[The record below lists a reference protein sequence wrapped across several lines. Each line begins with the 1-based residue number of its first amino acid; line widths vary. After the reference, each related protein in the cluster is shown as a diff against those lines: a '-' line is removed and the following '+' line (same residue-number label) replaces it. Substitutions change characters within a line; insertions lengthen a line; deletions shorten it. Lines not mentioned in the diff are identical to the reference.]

1 MTGCRRRDWKLID
14 LIFDGFVGIG
24 DVFIAR
30 FMCTGCMKKFVWG
43 LIFICYW
50 FIILIGVFGLLQ
62 VVELFGGSDELY
74 IFCWRAFGLNFF
86 LCIIRDDFASLAV
99 VKIIVFTDSL
109 RHSWNH
115 KITNQ
120 RVCYSLIGY
129 WGHIDGLGVSIL
141 RLNDGSVRDFESTT
155 ELGYFLFIPWNK
167 HAFVTLEYRQLVF
180 IKVHDVVLVFNFDV
194 VHLFVF
200 WKFLNFF
207 VFLGQSLFE
216 RCHLVFKWRNSDF
229 KEFYLILLVF
239 EWGFALW

>member
-1 MTGCRRRDWKLID
+1 MD
-14 LIFDGFVGIG
+14 LICDGFVGMG

-62 VVELFGGSDELY
+62 VVGLFGGSDELY
-74 IFCWRAFGLNFF
+74 IFGWRAFGLIFF
-86 LCIIRDDFASLAV
+86 LCIIRNDFGSLV
-99 VKIIVFTDSL
+99 VGKIIVFTDSL

-115 KITNQ
+115 KMTNQ
-120 RVCYSLIGY
+120 RAWYSLIGY
-129 WGHIDGLGVSIL
+129 CGHIDGLGVSIL
-141 RLNDGSVRDFESTT
+141 RLNDCSVRDFESAS
-155 ELGYFLFIPWNK
+155 ELRYFLFVSWNK
-167 HAFVTLEYRQLVF
+167 DAFVTFEHRQLVF
-180 IKVHDVVLVFNFDV
+180 IKVHYVVLVFNFDV
-194 VHLFVF
+194 VHFFVF

-216 RCHLVFKWRNSDF
+216 RCHSVFKWRNSDF

-239 EWGFALW
+239 EWGFGLW